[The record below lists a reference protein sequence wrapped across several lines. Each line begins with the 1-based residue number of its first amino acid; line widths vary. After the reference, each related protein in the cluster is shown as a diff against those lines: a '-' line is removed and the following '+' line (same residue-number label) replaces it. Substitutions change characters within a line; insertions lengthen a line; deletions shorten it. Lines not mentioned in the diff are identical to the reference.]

1 MDGVEAMGAGLMI
14 ADTTAVAWIAITY
27 LIALTWLVSGWM
39 R

>member
-1 MDGVEAMGAGLMI
+1 MI

-39 R
+39 